1 MTAGPFRVGVRFIVH
16 EEDGSFS
23 LSRAIFRDAIPEGT
37 PNFHDAVE
45 PVNVIG
51 GDDGNDLVEN
61 RHDVVEPAKPRAVK
75 RKVSE

>member
-1 MTAGPFRVGVRFIVH
+1 MHDRRTIPGGCTIYR

-45 PVNVIG
+45 SVIG